1 MLETGSVAQ
10 ERYRIVKLLGQG
22 GMGSVYRAWDLRL
35 KVPVAL
41 KELLPQP
48 GLDAA
53 MLAELRAQFEQEAGV
68 LARLNHPNLVRVT
81 DFFEEND
88 RDYLV
93 MDFVEGRSL
102 ADVVIREGAQP
113 ESKVLD
119 WGRQLLGALD
129 YCHTHG
135 VVHRDIKPQNI
146 ILKSDGTVMLVDFG
160 LVKLWD
166 PNDPR
171 TRTAMR
177 GMGTPEYA
185 PPEQYGAAKDHTG
198 PASDVYSLGATLY
211 HLLTGQAPPTA
222 TERMAMPEQFVPLRR
237 LAPAVSPRA
246 ESLVMKALALSV
258 SERWQTARQMLEVLV
273 SGPLPAPD
281 LAQLPQ
287 TRMAPAPQSGAPQ
300 SAGVRAM
307 QTTRAPQTGGG
318 FPSGQTPRSEGRGA
332 MLGPSPA
339 GSGGPAAMQSGTEA
353 GSGMP
358 LSRPVAGRRKG
369 YWVGIVGAALLCI
382 ALTCGGYIIGRPI
395 IEGMRSPTETPFG
408 SGTPDSAR
416 PTSTEQSV
424 PSSPTSPPEEA
435 ATATAKPDADPL
447 LVDQFSVTLANESP
461 YEVCFVYISPA
472 DADSWGDDWLASDET
487 IPSGQE
493 REFVVAQGS
502 YDLLARACDRAI
514 LTSAWKFDTAQYVV
528 ISAPGLVPLRMTN
541 DIGQDIC
548 YVFVSLESSDTWG
561 DDRMGSHEVL
571 GVDETRVFFIE
582 PGTID
587 LMVQDCEG
595 TTVAEQ
601 YGIDA
606 QGETFWSISEGTVA
620 P

>member
-48 GLDAA
+48 GLDAT

-102 ADVVIREGAQP
+102 ADIVVREGAQP
-113 ESKVLD
+113 ESKVLG
-119 WGRQLLGALD
+119 WGRQLLEALD
-129 YCHTHG
+129 YVHTHG

-146 ILKSDGTVMLVDFG
+146 ILKPDGTVMLVDFG

-237 LAPAVSPRA
+237 LAPTVSPRA

-258 SERWQTARQMLEVLV
+258 SERWQTARQMLEALV
-273 SGPLPAPD
+273 SGPLPTPD
-281 LAQLPQ
+281 RGLLPP
-287 TRMAPAPQSGAPQ
+287 TRMAPGTRSGGVLQSGSVQKSGRP
-300 SAGVRAM
+300 M
-307 QTTRAPQTGGG
+307 QTTRAPQTGEGFTAGQSPLYAATGG
-318 FPSGQTPRSEGRGA
+318 S
-332 MLGPSPA
+332 
-339 GSGGPAAMQSGTEA
+339 EA
-353 GSGMP
+353 GGGMP
-358 LSRPVAGRRKG
+358 PSRPVTGGGMSRQRPKG

-382 ALTCGGYIIGRPI
+382 ALTCGGYIFGRPI
-395 IEGMRSPTETPFG
+395 IEGMRSPTETPPAVG
-408 SGTPDSAR
+408 
-416 PTSTEQSV
+416 PTATERSV
-424 PSSPTSPPEEA
+424 PSSPTSSPDEA
-435 ATATAKPDADPL
+435 ATATAKPDTEPP
-447 LVDQFSVTLANESP
+447 LVDQFSVYIENQSP

-472 DADSWGDDWLASDET
+472 DADSWGDDWLATDET
-487 IPSGQE
+487 IPSGE
-493 REFVVAQGS
+493 GREFLVAQGS
-502 YDLLARACDRAI
+502 YDLLTRACDRAI
-514 LTSAWKFDTAQYVV
+514 LTSLWKFDTAQDVV
-528 ISAPGLVPLRMTN
+528 ISAPGLVPLRVTN

-548 YVFVSLESSDTWG
+548 YFFVSLGSSDTWG

-571 GVDETRVFFIE
+571 GVDETRIFFID

-587 LMVQDCEG
+587 LMAQDCEG

-601 YGIDA
+601 YGISA
-606 QGETFWSISEGTVA
+606 QGEMFWSLSEGQIA